1 MYSIQSYWS
10 SIFILPKKVIKAIE
24 QRFKM
29 FLWKGV
35 EENKGNIKVAWDQL
49 CFPKREG
56 GLKKIEDC
64 NKEAVMK
71 HIWSLFA
78 QAESSFDAKVD
89 NLLRNGGWYWPP
101 ARSEDLVTIQSQLC
115 LVHIKVSDQLTGLL
129 QLVVNLCVLLP
140 GIRSEAE
147 VQKWIGGN
155 YYGFLKPSL
164 NIASLLL
171 KIG

>member
-1 MYSIQSYWS
+1 MGPWGWRNLLKIRNEARA
-10 SIFILPKKVIKAIE
+10 FLKFKVGDGHRI
-24 QRFKM
+24 
-29 FLWKGV
+29 FLWQDNWHPAG
-35 EENKGNIKVAWDQL
+35 IL
-49 CFPKREG
+49 CQTFGHR
-56 GLKKIEDC
+56 IIYD
-64 NKEAVMK
+64 
-71 HIWSLFA
+71 
-78 QAESSFDAKVD
+78 AESSFDAKVD
-89 NLLRNGGWYWPP
+89 NDLRNGEWYWPP
-101 ARSEDLVTIQSQLC
+101 ARSEDLVTIQSQPC